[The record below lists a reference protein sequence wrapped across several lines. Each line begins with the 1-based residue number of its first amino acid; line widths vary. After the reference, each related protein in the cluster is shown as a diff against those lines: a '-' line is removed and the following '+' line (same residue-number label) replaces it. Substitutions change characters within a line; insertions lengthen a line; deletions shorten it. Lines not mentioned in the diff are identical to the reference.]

1 MECTAPIK
9 ALVFIDFYIG
19 KERVKMVQTFQILV
33 LFHFTGIMAVMQEP
47 SCEQMAEA
55 HKSIGRVR
63 IAYGCDLGNITNGLT
78 STCDDAVLTS
88 LKSCSKPTTTCIIKT
103 LGSHQEC
110 KGHADVCQSIAKVHS
125 SLQQNLLLW
134 CEPTPTNDCPWYKA
148 LECDAAIAAAMV
160 ACAEDPPLEE
170 ECIEEAVEALDC
182 GTDCICEQCGCC

>member
-19 KERVKMVQTFQILV
+19 KERVKMFQTFEILV
-33 LFHFTGIMAVMQEP
+33 LVHLTVIMAVMQEP
-47 SCEQMAEA
+47 SCDQMAGA

-110 KGHADVCQSIAKVHS
+110 KGHADICQSIAKVHS

-134 CEPTPTNDCPWYKA
+134 CEPAPSNDCPWYKA
-148 LECDAAIAAAMV
+148 LECESAIAAAIIGCEPV
-160 ACAEDPPLEE
+160 PPLEPA
-170 ECIEEAVEALDC
+170 CIAAAVAGLGCEM
-182 GTDCICEQCGCC
+182 DCICEQCGCC

>member
-1 MECTAPIK
+1 MGIR
-9 ALVFIDFYIG
+9 
-19 KERVKMVQTFQILV
+19 KERVKMFQTFEILLLV
-33 LFHFTGIMAVMQEP
+33 HLTGIMAVMQEP
-47 SCEQMAEA
+47 SCEQMAGA

-103 LGSHQEC
+103 LGSHHEC

-134 CEPTPTNDCPWYKA
+134 CEPTPTNDCPCTKLLSVMLPLLLPWLPAQKILRWKKSVLRRQLRLLIVELTVSVNNVVAVKA
-148 LECDAAIAAAMV
+148 
-160 ACAEDPPLEE
+160 
-170 ECIEEAVEALDC
+170 
-182 GTDCICEQCGCC
+182 